1 MPEAQLDRFL
11 FKINVD
17 YPNLDEEIKI
27 LEGNHAR
34 KNEDPETL
42 IEGVLS
48 AAAIKKYQ
56 TTIKDIIIEDNLIKY
71 IAEIVLNT
79 RNNANLYLGASPRAS
94 IAIMNG
100 SKAYAALMGRDFVT
114 PDDIK
119 YIAKS
124 VMRHRIILTP
134 EREMEGFTADRAVAQ
149 ILETIEIP
157 R

>member
-1 MPEAQLDRFL
+1 MADHDDGSKRGKEAIAELQD
-11 FKINVD
+11 K
-17 YPNLDEEIKI
+17 IKI
-27 LEGNHAR
+27 LEGNHHR
-34 KNEDPETL
+34 KNADPESL
-42 IEGVLS
+42 IQGIMS
-48 AAAIKKYQ
+48 ATQIVEHQETVKG
-56 TTIKDIIIEDNLIKY
+56 IVVEDHLIKY

-100 SKAYAALMGRDFVT
+100 SKAYAAIMGRDFVT
-114 PDDIK
+114 PDDVK
-119 YIAKS
+119 YIAKA